1 MLQQPRRIII
11 RKQKGKR
18 RNWEKITNTNLYT
31 KQNRLWDRGLPRKK
45 GKGPF
50 NGAHLRY
57 SFFFFSWGE
66 KNFRENGSRLEDFG
80 CDRDWNLTFM
90 RSGSANR
97 DDRNVNTV
105 RGAGRTDPKRTLVWG
120 TRLNHSCDDK
130 RTWDRTCPTDI
141 AFRRFVFLD
150 WFWLITCEHLVQN
163 LYLFREIFIYF
174 RFSRTNDYR
183 GVSYFH
189 RKRTREIL
197 SKHLWSNHSF
207 EFLLSIFVLIC
218 CTDAKYALS

>member
-1 MLQQPRRIII
+1 
-11 RKQKGKR
+11 
-18 RNWEKITNTNLYT
+18 
-31 KQNRLWDRGLPRKK
+31 
-45 GKGPF
+45 
-50 NGAHLRY
+50 
-57 SFFFFSWGE
+57 
-66 KNFRENGSRLEDFG
+66 
-80 CDRDWNLTFM
+80 M

-189 RKRTREIL
+189 RKRTREIQSICEIITVSNFCFQFSFL
-197 SKHLWSNHSF
+197 SAVRTRNMLFRNSLYLWEKKKKKKFQWIIYPANKF
-207 EFLLSIFVLIC
+207 FLKLLRQKLRSCRRYNKNKEKKAISKILSEKNTRRNSL
-218 CTDAKYALS
+218 